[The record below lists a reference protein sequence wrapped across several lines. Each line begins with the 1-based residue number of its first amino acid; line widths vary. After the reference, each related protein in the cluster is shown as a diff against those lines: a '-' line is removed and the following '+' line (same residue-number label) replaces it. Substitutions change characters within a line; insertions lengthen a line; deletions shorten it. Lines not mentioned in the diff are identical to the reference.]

1 VWLTIGGAVVVLAL
15 LAVAWRPLVAMTVD
29 EDVARTEGV
38 PTGAL
43 SIFFMLLV
51 AAVVALA
58 LKVVGVLLVTAL
70 MVIPA
75 VTARQLA
82 RSPEIM
88 AFVAPAIGLLAV
100 VVGLTLSLLVDSPAG
115 PSIVVAEFSL
125 FLLASALRSLRGAA

>member
-1 VWLTIGGAVVVLAL
+1 
-15 LAVAWRPLVAMTVD
+15 
-29 EDVARTEGV
+29 
-38 PTGAL
+38 
-43 SIFFMLLV
+43 
-51 AAVVALA
+51 
-58 LKVVGVLLVTAL
+58 

-82 RSPEIM
+82 RSPEVM

-100 VVGLTLSLLVDSPAG
+100 VLGLSLSLLVDSPAG